1 MNYNLTFAIKSNEY
15 IFHKIINYYLPTK
28 QDSIMETIR
37 NNDTNVPP
45 VEGLFP
51 NGNAKGKIVYFICLL
66 FFSYNDSEPFS
77 FVFITKDNR
86 KHLLH
91 FVNCT
96 PRPEGWRHIAIL
108 SNL

>member
-15 IFHKIINYYLPTK
+15 IFSQNYKLLFTNKARPHHGNY
-28 QDSIMETIR
+28 M

-51 NGNAKGKIVYFICLL
+51 NGNAKGKIVYFVCLL

-91 FVNCT
+91 FVSCT